1 MFSKRKTLDIFYRS
15 VGDVVFDVAKEVVA
29 EVVGGALT
37 RIFGIGTAR

>member
-1 MFSKRKTLDIFYRS
+1 MLISSLLRSIGDI
-15 VGDVVFDVAKEVVA
+15 VFDVAKEVVA